1 MTLPMNSEQPQRTLR
16 RPRIAPGVHVRRA
29 PARKRQ
35 KINAEQ
41 AMLAMDRRTQTLDT
55 MLEVVQST
63 TGLTVSTNHPDHEGA
78 YELVID
84 IPFGGPRSGK
94 FSLALSRGLT
104 RQVATAMAEMPD
116 YEGRPLNALEAA
128 RELSC
133 AVAHKLLVSFY
144 GAEATSQLGVPEVCP
159 SRPLNDVD
167 VVTIG
172 VSDGILAVRFF
183 LDTSTL

>member
-1 MTLPMNSEQPQRTLR
+1 MNSEQPQRALR

-35 KINAEQ
+35 KIRADQ
-41 AMLAMDRRTQTLDT
+41 AMEEMDRRTQTLDT
-55 MLEVVQST
+55 VLDIVQSV
-63 TGLTVSTNHPDHEGA
+63 TGLPVSATHADHQGV
-78 YELVID
+78 YEMVID
-84 IPFGGPRSGK
+84 IPFGGRRSGK

-104 RQVATAMAEMPD
+104 RQVATAMANMPD
-116 YEGRPLNALEAA
+116 NNGRPLNALDAA

-133 AVAHKLLVSFY
+133 AVAYKLLVSFY
-144 GAEATSQLGVPEVCP
+144 GTEVTYHFGVPEISP
-159 SRPLNDVD
+159 SRPLNDSD

-172 VSDGILAVRFF
+172 LSDGILAVRFF